1 MIEAHLFAI
10 EMPYSNTDQCSLLD
24 SSRDHACPKQYFHRR
39 GAKDAEK
46 EFFVWRRDTAKQK
59 GFCSFQTRP
68 LIGARAIKEVRF

>member
-46 EFFVWRRDTAKQK
+46 EFFVWRTK
-59 GFCSFQTRP
+59 GPVKFTGEIPPNKKASVPFRQGP
-68 LIGARAIKEVRF
+68 